1 MGLDMTIDDETEVD
15 IEFEQEFTNVEKR
28 SRLEQK
34 KSRKKGE
41 KRRREDKKRKRERK
55 KKKKKKNDDPR
66 METLLEMEDAQ
77 VMVTVNDEI
86 YIECCP
92 SKLITTNKTVGTQ
105 HLTNRAVYIKPEHS
119 LFLERI
125 CLKEVEGKE
134 CIFPARSLKRGVVT
148 RCAQQYSYSQA

>member
-1 MGLDMTIDDETEVD
+1 
-15 IEFEQEFTNVEKR
+15 
-28 SRLEQK
+28 
-34 KSRKKGE
+34 
-41 KRRREDKKRKRERK
+41 
-55 KKKKKKNDDPR
+55 

-77 VMVTVNDEI
+77 VMVTVNNER

-148 RCAQQYSYSQA
+148 RCAQQYSYSQAIVRPYNGSANEWVSDFIQVYSGCSCQVNVTPKKKKKKKKRKR